1 MYGFCM
7 ALLEGGPRCFAGN
20 KNIFTEAHF
29 QGYTAYQSLN
39 EDLKTLTQGRIHY
52 FKTTVSRFQKFQREE
67 PTHAEHLDQISSETF
82 NVFLSGANFW
92 SKSTDFGGSEFQSC

>member
-1 MYGFCM
+1 MYGFYK
-7 ALLEGGPRCFAGN
+7 ALLAGGPRCFAGN

-52 FKTTVSRFQKFQREE
+52 LKTTVSRFQKFQKFQRED

-92 SKSTDFGGSEFQSC
+92 